1 LFIITSPIEMKT
13 GIWLEI
19 AWINT
24 FRIKYW
30 SQSIQI
36 RHSFLVFCLTKD
48 YCEST
53 NAWWN
58 RIWTVIIV
66 VFCRQD
72 LFLFFKLRMRHKW
85 EKRKKRQ
92 FASDCYKNWSTSV
105 SECVHVFRLPSI
117 ASQNLLTNEEVE
129 VVVFACLIPK

>member
-1 LFIITSPIEMKT
+1 LFVITSRIKMKT

-24 FRIKYW
+24 FRMKYC

-72 LFLFFKLRMRHKW
+72 LFLFFKLRMRAQVGEKKEKAICERLLQKLINICKW
-85 EKRKKRQ
+85 MCAC
-92 FASDCYKNWSTSV
+92 FSV
-105 SECVHVFRLPSI
+105 AEHHITKFIDEWRSRSCCIRLL
-117 ASQNLLTNEEVE
+117 NT
-129 VVVFACLIPK
+129 